1 MTKGPRARRALIVT
15 LTATICGA
23 AVSVA
28 EAQKPDFTGVYES
41 YRAPQ
46 GQGQGQGRG
55 GPRAALPLTEE
66 GKRRNEEYNVLA
78 GPTRLNGATFCAD
91 YGTPS
96 MMSFF

>member
-1 MTKGPRARRALIVT
+1 MTKGPRARRALIAT
-15 LTATICGA
+15 IAATICGA

-46 GQGQGQGRG
+46 GQGQGRG

-66 GKRRNEEYNVLA
+66 GKRRN
-78 GPTRLNGATFCAD
+78 
-91 YGTPS
+91 
-96 MMSFF
+96 